1 MTHNLS
7 NFQLGLLIQPLQ
19 ESSDYKKTLQKFF
32 IEADIHSIDAKT
44 IVIWKWNWMVAAPFF
59 PTLEAPLSAA
69 F

>member
-1 MTHNLS
+1 MK
-7 NFQLGLLIQPLQ
+7 FLGELV
-19 ESSDYKKTLQKFF
+19 SSYEVLRKFSETLQKFF